1 MSDPLPPSILTAL
14 VQGPP
19 RWRGTGLN
27 EAQENFEGALV
38 VPTPALPHLKPPGA
52 MR

>member
-1 MSDPLPPSILTAL
+1 MPDPLPPSILAAL

-27 EAQENFEGALV
+27 EAQQAFEARSSCRLWPC
-38 VPTPALPHLKPPGA
+38 PT
-52 MR
+52 